1 MKSLWRKEPKKN
13 FNGTAVNKLRK
24 LFGNEL
30 VYIDVF

>member
-1 MKSLWRKEPKKN
+1 MAQRAEKN